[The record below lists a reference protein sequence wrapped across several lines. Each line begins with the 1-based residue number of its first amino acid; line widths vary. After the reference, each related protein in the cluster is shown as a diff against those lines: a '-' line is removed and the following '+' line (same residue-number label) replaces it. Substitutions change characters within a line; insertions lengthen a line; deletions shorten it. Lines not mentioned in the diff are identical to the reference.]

1 MAFPVP
7 KTDALGIWI
16 TSLYMA
22 IPAMAPSSVYS
33 VNFVLLLTLEYSLS
47 ARAVVSFL
55 HLCSPAL
62 SKDRGGLSH
71 IYWTLPFH
79 FLFQRKQPA
88 ACALAAGPVPASLAQ
103 GKHDDLG
110 VDLLCSLSRC
120 LKTVPRPR
128 ASVCVFVVSVIAVL
142 TIYCQYLKTG
152 TACTLNSSAVLYS
165 RLGNP
170 H

>member
-1 MAFPVP
+1 MSP
-7 KTDALGIWI
+7 G
-16 TSLYMA
+16 
-22 IPAMAPSSVYS
+22 SVYS
-33 VNFVLLLTLEYSLS
+33 VNSVPLLAMEYLLS
-47 ARAVVSFL
+47 AGAVLSFL
-55 HLCSPAL
+55 HLCSPAF

-71 IYWTLPFH
+71 VYWTLPFH

-88 ACALAAGPVPASLAQ
+88 LCTLVAGPVPASLAQ
-103 GKHDDLG
+103 GEHDDLG

-120 LKTVPRPR
+120 LKIVPRPR

-170 H
+170 HRQLITD